1 MWWIVIFNNHNKK
14 KMRSMHE
21 RCLLDCLHGVGNI
34 NVHEVAKGCLGLVGI
49 EGVLKDEEGYISR
62 WNGVRGKILSGNLSY

>member
-1 MWWIVIFNNHNKK
+1 
-14 KMRSMHE
+14 MHE

-49 EGVLKDEEGYISR
+49 EGVLRDEEGYIKME
-62 WNGVRGKILSGNLSY
+62 WGEGKILSGNLSC